1 MADKSFGVKELN
13 LIQPS
18 GTPTLTSPNNLT
30 INATQVSISTDV
42 SIGNQVVSNIIVGT
56 GYSVGIGTTIPRGTL
71 QVGINTSQGVVLTS
85 ANGTRYRLF
94 VENDG
99 SLKTVSI

>member
-18 GTPTLTSPNNLT
+18 GTPTITSPNNLT

-42 SIGNQVVSNIIVGT
+42 SIGNQIVSDIIVGT
-56 GYSVGIGTTIPRGTL
+56 GYSVGIGTTIPMGTL
-71 QVGINTSQGVVLTS
+71 HVGLNTSQGIILTS
-85 ANGTRYRLF
+85 ADGTRYKIF
-94 VENDG
+94 VENG
-99 SLKTVSI
+99 GTLNTVAI